1 MNHPHPCPPPSRGRE
16 KIVENAKLRYSEW
29 FANMSDRLTEK
40 KMLPIHSEVRTL
52 CYNSFAM
59 DIKKFVRPNIRSL
72 SAYEAKEIL
81 CKVKLDANE
90 SPYGFKKVLRVLKPI
105 ETNRYP
111 DPEAKSLKKLIS
123 RYFGVRPE
131 NILHGNGSDELIYYL
146 ITTFGGPVVYPTPT
160 FSMFGIITHAIGEK
174 RIEIPLDREFDLDL
188 EKILKAIKRQKPKLI
203 FLSSPNNPT
212 GNCFSSEKILKII
225 ESTSSL
231 SIVVVDE
238 AYQPFSSKKGFLP
251 LLRDYKNLV
260 IMRTLS
266 KIGLAGLR
274 VGFIIAD
281 KEIVNEVNKVR
292 LPFNLNSLSQAIA
305 TEVLKDKKAL
315 QSHINSII
323 SERKRLFDEM
333 SDMDGVRPYPSEA
346 NFILFRVKDPDR
358 IYKGL
363 LKEGVLVR
371 NMRGVVN
378 GCLRVTVGT
387 PEENRIFLKALKEVS
402 RSTKI

>member
-1 MNHPHPCPPPSRGRE
+1 
-16 KIVENAKLRYSEW
+16 
-29 FANMSDRLTEK
+29 
-40 KMLPIHSEVRTL
+40 
-52 CYNSFAM
+52 M
-59 DIKKFVRPNIRSL
+59 DFKKFVRPNIRSL
-72 SAYEAKEIL
+72 SAYEAKEIP

-90 SPYGFKKVLRVLKPI
+90 SPYGFRKVLRVLKPI

-123 RYFGVRPE
+123 RCLGVSPE
-131 NILHGNGSDELIYYL
+131 SILHGNGSDELIYYL
-146 ITTFGGPVVYPTPT
+146 ITTFGGPVLYPTPT
-160 FSMFGIITHAIGEK
+160 FSMYGIIAQAIGEK
-174 RIEIPLDREFDLDL
+174 RAEIPLDLEFDLDL
-188 EKILKAIKRQKPKLI
+188 EKILKSIKREKPKLI

-238 AYQPFSSKKGFLP
+238 AYQPFSSKRGFLP
-251 LLRDYKNLV
+251 LLKDYKNLV

-305 TEVLKDKKAL
+305 IEVLKDRKTL
-315 QSHINSII
+315 QSHIKSII
-323 SERKRLFDEM
+323 SERENLFNVM
-333 SDMDGVRPYPSEA
+333 VKMKGVSPYPSEA
-346 NFILFRVKDPDR
+346 NFILFKIKDPDR

-387 PEENRIFLKALKEVS
+387 PVENRIFLNTLKKVI
-402 RSTKI
+402 RSKT